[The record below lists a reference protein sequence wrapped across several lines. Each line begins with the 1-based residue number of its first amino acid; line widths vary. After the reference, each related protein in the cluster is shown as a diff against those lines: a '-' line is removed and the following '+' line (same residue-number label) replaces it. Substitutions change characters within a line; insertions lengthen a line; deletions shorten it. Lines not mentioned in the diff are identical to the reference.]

1 MTKSLTARVRST
13 RRVHES
19 RKARMRAPVE
29 RIVGTAST
37 ALLERVA
44 RAADD
49 DSRRVLPQSD

>member
-1 MTKSLTARVRST
+1 
-13 RRVHES
+13 
-19 RKARMRAPVE
+19 MRAPVE